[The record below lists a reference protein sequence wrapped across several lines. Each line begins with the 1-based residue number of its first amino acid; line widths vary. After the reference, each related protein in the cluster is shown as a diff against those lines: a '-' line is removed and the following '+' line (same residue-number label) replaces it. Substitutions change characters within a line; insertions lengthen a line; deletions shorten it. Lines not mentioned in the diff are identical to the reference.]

1 MSFADRITFGRADGG
16 ASRGRRLLGT
26 SAGMVYLV
34 FPIAEIVTGALTGA
48 RAVWAGLLL
57 VAFVASF
64 LGTVLSSRSFLERSR
79 WTYPLL
85 ALTTVL
91 GMTGALVFAGS
102 WMSLP
107 VYSVVLYGF
116 GLPALWALGGM
127 ALSLLTILA
136 AGFITGSTPETVIVL
151 GLQVVTLGV
160 LFISV
165 RNTRTLTVELHRA
178 QDEVARLA
186 AAEER
191 LRIARD
197 LHDLLGHSL
206 SLIVLKSELAGRLAE
221 RSPRVLQEIGDIESV
236 ARKALVEV
244 REAVTGYRQRSLA
257 EELDNARTVLA
268 AAGVRAEVRT
278 TGRLPGTET
287 RDTSLG
293 VGTPAEPLDG
303 LLGWIVR
310 EGTTNVVRHARA
322 TRCEIRLTY
331 GGTHAMLEI
340 VDDGKDGTGPYTPG
354 SGLSGLSERVTSA
367 GGTVMAGPEPAG
379 GHALR
384 VRIPAGADA

>member
-34 FPIAEIVTGALTGA
+34 FPIAEIVTGGLTGA

-57 VAFVASF
+57 AAFVASF
-64 LGTVLSSRSFLERSR
+64 LATVLSSKSFLERSR

-102 WMSLP
+102 WLSLP
-107 VYSVVLYGF
+107 VYAVVLYGF
-116 GLPALWALGGM
+116 SLPALWALGGM
-127 ALSLLTILA
+127 ALSLVTILVGGLLNGGTA
-136 AGFITGSTPETVIVL
+136 ETLIVL
-151 GLQVVTLGV
+151 GMQVVTLGV

-221 RSPRVLQEIGDIESV
+221 RSPRVRQEIGDIESV

-278 TGRLPGTET
+278 TGRGMGASP
-287 RDTSLG
+287 
-293 VGTPAEPLDG
+293 EPLDG

-322 TRCEIRLTY
+322 TRCEIKLTY
-331 GGTHAMLEI
+331 GGAHATLEI
-340 VDDGKDGTGPYTPG
+340 VDDGKDGSGPYTPG

-367 GGTVMAGPEPAG
+367 GGTVTAGPEPAG

-384 VRIPAGADA
+384 VRIPAGAGA